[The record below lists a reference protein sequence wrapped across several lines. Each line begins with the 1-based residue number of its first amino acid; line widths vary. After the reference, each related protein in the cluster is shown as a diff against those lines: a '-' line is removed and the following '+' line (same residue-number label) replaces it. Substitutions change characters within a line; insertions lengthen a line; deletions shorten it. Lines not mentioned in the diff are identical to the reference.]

1 MMSNYGLL
9 TVSTGTDSGKIDIL
23 GEGKST
29 YLIS

>member
-1 MMSNYGLL
+1 MSNYGLL
-9 TVSTGTDSGKIDIL
+9 TVSTGSGKIDIL